1 MFRLFALQIAFF
13 CDIVASY
20 CNAAVSYC
28 NAAVSYCN
36 AAVSY
41 CNVVRLCHFE
51 APMARALCYHN
62 RNHFRNDY
70 GKEELSKVRSTRHQD

>member
-36 AAVSY
+36 
-41 CNVVRLCHFE
+41 VVRLCHFE
-51 APMARALCYHN
+51 APMARALCCHN
-62 RNHFRNDY
+62 RKHFRKNY
-70 GKEELSKVRSTRHQD
+70 GSKKQKQKVRSTRHQG

>member
-13 CDIVASY
+13 CDIVA
-20 CNAAVSYC
+20 SYC